1 LLGELVADPQL
12 DVLVV
17 CGSLRRGSYNAALAR
32 MLPALAPPGLALRP
46 ASSFEKFPIY
56 NLDLQNSSGFPAEV
70 NAWADAI
77 RAADALIIVSPEY
90 NWSIPGGLK
99 NAIDWASRMKEQP
112 FRDKPVA
119 LQSAAPGILGGSRS
133 QYHLRQSL
141 SSVELPMRRKNST
154 RRRSHSGI
162 RRRSINNAALF
173 APLQETKCTEIDAE
187 LWDRVMAINLRGPFL
202 MVKHVVPHMI
212 AAGYGKIINI
222 GSGTAFRGIPWMRLR
237 ASSASMAYASTR
249 WRLALP

>member
-1 LLGELVADPQL
+1 MLGASVADRQL
-12 DVLVV
+12 EVLVI

-32 MLPALAPPGLALRP
+32 TLPALAPSGIALRP
-46 ASSFEKFPIY
+46 APSFEKFPIY

-77 RAADALIIVSPEY
+77 RAANALIIVSPEY

-112 FRDKPVA
+112 FKDKPVA

-141 SSVELPMRRKNST
+141 TSVDAILFGRPEV
-154 RRRSHSGI
+154 I
-162 RRRSINNAALF
+162 IANAAQKF
-173 APLQETKCTEIDAE
+173 DEKT
-187 LWDRVMAINLRGPFL
+187 
-202 MVKHVVPHMI
+202 
-212 AAGYGKIINI
+212 
-222 GSGTAFRGIPWMRLR
+222 
-237 ASSASMAYASTR
+237 
-249 WRLALP
+249 LALKDQTAIDLIKQQLAAFEKFVRRVNAKA